1 MPLPMAET
9 TFHEINSCIHNA
21 YVETS
26 HQSMTNAA
34 CEVHK
39 DSNDNNQTSISD
51 INVNTKISGDGACQK
66 RGYFSLNGV
75 VTLTGNGKCI
85 DNGVMSKL

>member
-9 TFHEINSCIHNA
+9 TFHDINSCIHNA
-21 YVETS
+21 YMETS
-26 HQSMTNAA
+26 HKPMTNAA

-51 INVNTKISGDGACQK
+51 IVNTKVSGDGAWQK
-66 RGYFSLNGV
+66 RGYSSLNGV
-75 VTLTGNGKCI
+75 VTLIGNHKCI
-85 DNGVMSKL
+85 DKGVMSKL

>member
-21 YVETS
+21 YMETS
-26 HQSMTNAA
+26 HQSMTNAT

-51 INVNTKISGDGACQK
+51 IV
-66 RGYFSLNGV
+66 
-75 VTLTGNGKCI
+75 
-85 DNGVMSKL
+85 